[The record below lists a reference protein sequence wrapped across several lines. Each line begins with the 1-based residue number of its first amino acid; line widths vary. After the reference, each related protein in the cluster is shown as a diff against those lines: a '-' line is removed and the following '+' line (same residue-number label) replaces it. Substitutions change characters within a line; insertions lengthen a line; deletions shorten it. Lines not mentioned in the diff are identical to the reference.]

1 MSEYLVQRQSLENI
15 ADEIRVLSGTTEP
28 LGLGEMATNVSDAND
43 ELAAQATQIEEIM
56 ELLEGKSVPGGS
68 GGNVKIYPAGEVSKG
83 TKLGDNTLTYACPLD
98 ELDFFTMSM
107 DKLTLLASAVFE
119 AIPETVNLIE
129 FYNLLGYRVMLQ
141 ADESYEG
148 YYNADAIV
156 LYMEMEEGVFYPMD
170 AIMVKITPEIIAA
183 EGLSIEPGIYL
194 VHSQKIGVTMSV
206 IYTGP

>member
-1 MSEYLVQRQSLENI
+1 MSNKTQLQANNTQLASLI
-15 ADEIRVLSGTTEP
+15 QTL
-28 LGLGEMATNVSDAND
+28 
-43 ELAAQATQIEEIM
+43 Q
-56 ELLEGKSVPGGS
+56 GKTAGGGS
-68 GGNVKIYPAGEVSKG
+68 GGNVRIYPAGEVSKG

-107 DKLTLLASAVFE
+107 DKLTVLASSVIE
-119 AIPETVNLIE
+119 AIAETVNLIE
-129 FYNLLGYRVMLQ
+129 LYASMGYRVMLQ

-156 LYMEMEEGVFYPMD
+156 LYMEIEGMFFPID
-170 AIMVKITPEIIAA
+170 AIMAKITPEIIAA

-194 VHSQKIGVTMSV
+194 VHSQMIGMSISV

>member
-1 MSEYLVQRQSLENI
+1 
-15 ADEIRVLSGTTEP
+15 
-28 LGLGEMATNVSDAND
+28 
-43 ELAAQATQIEEIM
+43 
-56 ELLEGKSVPGGS
+56 
-68 GGNVKIYPAGEVSKG
+68 
-83 TKLGDNTLTYACPLD
+83 
-98 ELDFFTMSM
+98 MSM
-107 DKLTLLASAVFE
+107 DKLTLLASAVSE

-194 VHSQKIGVTMSV
+194 VHSQKIGMTMSV

>member
-1 MSEYLVQRQSLENI
+1 MSNKTQLQTNNTQLASLIQTLQGKI
-15 ADEIRVLSGTTEP
+15 AG
-28 LGLGEMATNVSDAND
+28 
-43 ELAAQATQIEEIM
+43 
-56 ELLEGKSVPGGS
+56 GGS

-107 DKLTLLASAVFE
+107 DKLTLLASAVIE
-119 AIPETVNLIE
+119 AIAETVNLIE

-156 LYMEMEEGVFYPMD
+156 LYMEMEGVFYPMD

-194 VHSQKIGVTMSV
+194 VHSQMIGMTMSV